1 MAKFWKSVDLKELN
15 KFLKNHNVSFEDLEE
30 TIILNSRLI
39 KDDKKLDFYSKLTKN
54 K

>member
-15 KFLKNHNVSFEDLEE
+15 KYLKNHNVSSTDLEE

-39 KDDKKLDFYSKLTKN
+39 KEDKRNIFYSKLTKN